1 MEKPGLECATRQD
14 SVVSAKVVT
23 GDTGYWALGRS
34 KGHAIITLLAGAK
47 VGNLQ
52 GNLGKSDKREEKS
65 SLDHRGKCRRQVRI
79 WQSSDVCMA
88 GQWRRRVLHQ
98 QRSLKAPLIR
108 TWKHSRQQTADSSVQ
123 GPQTSELY
131 GVSYIPEIDTPHY

>member
-1 MEKPGLECATRQD
+1 MGKPGLECATRQD
-14 SVVSAKVVT
+14 SVGKCQSGNWGHWILGT
-23 GDTGYWALGRS
+23 GKEQGSCNNNLIGRR
-34 KGHAIITLLAGAK
+34 KGPK

-52 GNLGKSDKREEKS
+52 GNLGKSDKREGKS

-79 WQSSDVCMA
+79 WQISDVGMA

-108 TWKHSRQQTADSSVQ
+108 TWKHSRQQTAASRGLRRPSSM
-123 GPQTSELY
+123 E
-131 GVSYIPEIDTPHY
+131 